1 MTASEL
7 AHLGRELAEIEPKR
21 RRDKAWKRSQ
31 STTREL
37 TRALHAE
44 GKVAA
49 EIAVELGIA
58 EKTVRSHLEK
68 PEVPA

>member
-1 MTASEL
+1 M
-7 AHLGRELAEIEPKR
+7 
-21 RRDKAWKRSQ
+21 
-31 STTREL
+31 

-58 EKTVRSHLEK
+58 EKTVRTYLEG